1 MTLYQQDSG
10 PAYGRYGALP
20 SVCDSTALD
29 EITLYGDLLQVV
41 AEHPSADK
49 RLDWT
54 VIDQALGVTPLSVS
68 CNAQLNA
75 QMNAQV
81 NAPTSGMGAQNAAE
95 SAQ

>member
-10 PAYGRYGALP
+10 PGYGRYGALP

-54 VIDQALGVTPLSVS
+54 VIDRALGVTPERAGSRRPS
-68 CNAQLNA
+68 SATCNTQKNS
-75 QMNAQV
+75 QI
-81 NAPTSGMGAQNAAE
+81 SGE
-95 SAQ
+95 SAP